1 MSHNI
6 ILGLDK
12 LNRQCYWELNSMQN
26 EMTYMGTQTLNN
38 IILRVS
44 KADSSFVYFTFESNE
59 GICFYSTLESS
70 LKKDYRDMTV
80 FFTPEFKE
88 DVERIL
94 GILSNRFPI
103 EILEKNEIKDSH

>member
-1 MSHNI
+1 
-6 ILGLDK
+6 
-12 LNRQCYWELNSMQN
+12 MQN
-26 EMTYMGTQTLNN
+26 DVTYKESQTLNN

-70 LKKDYRDMTV
+70 LRKEYRDMTV
-80 FFTPEFKE
+80 YYTPEFSA

-94 GILSNRFPI
+94 DILSQKFPI
-103 EILEKNEIKDSH
+103 EILERNEIKDSH

>member
-1 MSHNI
+1 
-6 ILGLDK
+6 
-12 LNRQCYWELNSMQN
+12 MQN
-26 EMTYMGTQTLNN
+26 DITYKETQTLNN

-70 LKKDYRDMTV
+70 LKKDYRDMIV
-80 FFTPEFKE
+80 YFTPEFSE

-94 GILSNRFPI
+94 DILSQKFPVQ
-103 EILEKNEIKDSH
+103 ILEKKEIKDSLE